1 MTLKPHESIVDK
13 WEKAVIAGIK
23 NQNAKM
29 QSNEQKNNTEI
40 SSDENN
46 SVFGSVANNLGAE
59 SNISQNN
66 INVNNQQC
74 IPTLTTS
81 IVKSRINRLSTIA
94 CSNVLLDR

>member
-1 MTLKPHESIVDK
+1 
-13 WEKAVIAGIK
+13 
-23 NQNAKM
+23 M

-66 INVNNQQC
+66 NNVNHQSR
-74 IPTLTTS
+74 TS
-81 IVKSRINRLSTIA
+81 D
-94 CSNVLLDR
+94 LDNKYLNAVNSGDVETA